1 MASGL
6 NLFIHCFPPARGG
19 SEYLAQQFVSI
30 LRTQYSVHIF
40 TGRGQTL
47 DSYKTFDHY
56 LPPEAN
62 PNIHRL
68 PLNQFRQRI
77 YNRLLSKLI
86 LRHGYF
92 SPLYFGPILQYSTS
106 DLQLISQSQK
116 SLGIAMPTKSFVDS
130 YKFAKKYQ
138 QRLTLIPAYH
148 NVNYYNHCP
157 EFQRAFDYASTIFY
171 LTPFEK
177 NQLLQHYHIDK
188 TKLIQATFCPF
199 TDKQLTK
206 QSQYIPDIFKKHLSN
221 YQKKHITLGFIGQIT
236 LRKNLNL
243 FKDYLDKY
251 LPFWQSHHYLLKVYL
266 AGAKTNSSDQVEN
279 MFKQYLDQEIVSIKY
294 GFSDQDKEAE
304 FSKIDIFINPSLEE
318 SLGIVNFEA
327 LFFGCHLLIRTDS
340 AFDSLTPSP
349 PTFYNP
355 ESLHRQITS
364 HLKHPIASNLKLLQK
379 YSLDRLS
386 QIVLKSI

>member
-30 LRTQYSVHIF
+30 LKIQYSVHIF

-148 NVNYYNHCP
+148 NVNYYNHNP
-157 EFQRAFDYASTIFY
+157 QFQKAFDYAHKVFY
-171 LTPFEK
+171 LTPFERHELCQSYQVS
-177 NQLLQHYHIDK
+177 NS
-188 TKLIQATFCPF
+188 KLVQTTFCPYN
-199 TDKQLTK
+199 TTSIKLRPL
-206 QSQYIPDIFKKHLSN
+206 SKK
-221 YQKKHITLGFIGQIT
+221 TLIIGFIGQIT
-236 LRKNLNL
+236 LRKNLGV
-243 FKDYLDKY
+243 FADYLQKY
-251 LPFWQSHHYLLKVYL
+251 QDFWKQKGIDLKVYL
-266 AGAKTNSSDQVEN
+266 AGARTNSSPQVETLFSTHTAN
-279 MFKQYLDQEIVSIKY
+279 TTFIYDFPEITKSKQFQ
-294 GFSDQDKEAE
+294 
-304 FSKIDIFINPSLEE
+304 KIDIFINPSQQE

-327 LFFGCHLLIRTDS
+327 LYHGCRLIIHQNS
-340 AFDSLTPSP
+340 AFASIDSTIPGFTTIDNL
-349 PTFYNP
+349 N
-355 ESLHRQITS
+355 QQ
-364 HLKHPIASNLKLLQK
+364 IASIVSSTSSQTLNTFDRHSLAKFQK
-379 YSLDRLS
+379 
-386 QIVLKSI
+386 IVIQQF